1 MKKFFYIFSIA
12 FVAASCSDKDF
23 VTDDPENK
31 VMGDEIKI
39 GGIETSALDVSVSS
53 GSTRADVIK
62 KDAET
67 IDWLVGPLES
77 GLDIWYWK
85 DGGPVKDDG
94 TPVKDVAIL
103 RLEPSSVAGEQ
114 YATDPDTKWAIYS
127 FKYKTTENGHQE
139 DTPAVWYGNGA
150 HHFEGMYVPDNIRYG
165 SGVTGSGRTDLSS
178 VNNTSAKDIITN
190 QSAITTTTT
199 GDVQNYTFLERYL
212 AMPANT
218 KISATVGRVK
228 LPFYH
233 RLARVLAYVLIDPEM
248 GSDVTLKGFNL
259 TGTGVDAKDD
269 PTTTSIKF
277 CDVDVLTGVHD
288 TQNADGTHTLTPQ
301 WSGMNTSPRR
311 KVTPHFWK
319 MSGSMDKEAK
329 SITGCEEHFI
339 MYYDDNTAE
348 YIFPTDDNWAD
359 YHKDYGTK
367 TAEELKAAKITKTDY
382 GLVPVYDLIVRPT
395 YTSLN
400 NVMYDEEGYSTEE
413 GRKRLYEN
421 TNIIHFEL
429 TLKNDLIYNKEF
441 KFDLDANYQTVVYLR
456 ISRESIDYNA
466 SGSELWTMAST
477 DDDWYGLDN
486 TLGHSLSM
494 AGSSWQRAFTYG
506 KAISGDVVTDGD
518 FYNESTTPDDGV
530 TGQYLSADTWIDK
543 FVKAFE
549 GGDNHGDYFILT
561 KDITIDASML
571 PENFVFTGHLDARG
585 HTITLTG
592 ERTAL
597 FTGLDGVYTNPQE
610 GQANLHK
617 EYKDILVPTAGW
629 RAEVINVVLAGGKLF
644 TDDASITGNVQ
655 NCSDVNGVVLDH
667 KPALP
672 IFD

>member
-1 MKKFFYIFSIA
+1 MKNFFYIFSIA

-67 IDWLVGPLES
+67 IDWLVGPLKS

-85 DGGPVKDDG
+85 DGSS
-94 TPVKDVAIL
+94 VKDVAIL
-103 RLEPSSVAGEQ
+103 KLEPSTEEGKE
-114 YATDPDTKWAIYS
+114 YATDSDTGWAIYS
-127 FKYKTTENGHQE
+127 FTYKTTENGHQSG
-139 DTPAVWYGNGA
+139 TPAVWYGNGA

-165 SGVTGSGRTDLSS
+165 SGVNNSDRADLSS

-199 GDVQNYTFLERYL
+199 GVVQNYTFLERYL

-248 GSDVTLKGFNL
+248 GSNVTLKGFNL
-259 TGTGVDAKDD
+259 TGEGVNAKDD
-269 PTTTSIKF
+269 PSSTSIKF
-277 CDVDVLTGVHD
+277 CDVDVLTGVLD

-400 NVMYDEEGYSTEE
+400 NVMYDEEGYSTET
-413 GRKRLYEN
+413 GRQELYNN

-429 TLKNDLIYNKEF
+429 TLNNDLIYNKEF

-456 ISRESIDYNA
+456 ISRESVDYNA

-486 TLGHSLSM
+486 TLGHSLSK

-506 KAISGDVVTDGD
+506 KTISDDVVTDGG

-561 KDITIDASML
+561 QDITIDASML

-585 HTITLTG
+585 HKITLKNMEG
-592 ERTAL
+592 RTAL
-597 FTGLDGVYTNPQE
+597 FMGLDGVYTNPQE
-610 GQANLHK
+610 GKGNLHK
-617 EYKDILVPTAGW
+617 YNDNLVPTAGW
-629 RAEVINVVLAGGKLF
+629 RAEVINLVLVGGKLF
-644 TDDASITGNVQ
+644 SDDANVTGNVQ
-655 NCSDVNGVVLDH
+655 NCSDSNGVVPDH

-672 IFD
+672 KFD

>member
-1 MKKFFYIFSIA
+1 MKNYFYIFSIA

-85 DGGPVKDDG
+85 DGSS
-94 TPVKDVAIL
+94 VKDVAIL
-103 RLEPSSVAGEQ
+103 KLEPSTEAGKE
-114 YATDPDTKWAIYS
+114 YATDSDTGWAIYS
-127 FKYKTTENGHQE
+127 FTYKTTENGHQSG
-139 DTPAVWYGNGA
+139 TPAVWYGNGA

-165 SGVTGSGRTDLSS
+165 SGVIGSGRTELSS

-199 GDVQNYTFLERYL
+199 GVVQNYTFLERYL

-248 GSDVTLKGFNL
+248 GSNVTLKGFNL
-259 TGTGVDAKDD
+259 TGEGVNAKDD
-269 PTTTSIKF
+269 PTSTSIKF

-288 TQNADGTHTLTPQ
+288 TKNADGTHTLTPQ

-367 TAEELKAAKITKTDY
+367 TPEELKAAKITKTDY

-400 NVMYDEEGYSTEE
+400 NVMYDEEGYSTEA
-413 GRKRLYEN
+413 GRQVLYNN

-429 TLKNDLIYNKEF
+429 TLNNDLIYNKEF

-456 ISRESIDYNA
+456 ISRESVDYNA

-486 TLGHSLSM
+486 TLGHSLSK

-506 KAISGDVVTDGD
+506 KTISDDVVTDGG

-530 TGQYLSADTWIDK
+530 TGQYLSKTTWIEK
-543 FVKAFE
+543 FVNAYE

-561 KDITIDASML
+561 SDIAIDASKL

-585 HTITLTG
+585 HTITLENMG
-592 ERTAL
+592 ERPAL
-597 FTGLDGVYTNPQE
+597 FTGLDGEYSDPQE
-610 GQANLHK
+610 GKANLHK
-617 EYKDILVPTAGW
+617 EYNDILVPTAGW
-629 RAEVINVVLAGGKLF
+629 RAEVINLVLVGGKLF
-644 TDDASITGNVQ
+644 SDDANVTGNVQ
-655 NCSDVNGVVLDH
+655 NCSDSNGVVLDH

-672 IFD
+672 KFD